1 MTEYANKV
9 NGFTIQF
16 ILGRA
21 NSHKKIRH
29 LQNEPSKDQTFFDIL
44 RVQRPPPIKLFI
56 LISKVVSKSFRDT
69 PLLLYFDTNTLY
81 VKEKMFVWD
90 PLPGG
95 NRNIFNDIYK
105 LFN

>member
-9 NGFTIQF
+9 NGFTIHL

-29 LQNEPSKDQTFFDIL
+29 LQNEPSSIFFGYNA
-44 RVQRPPPIKLFI
+44 PSIKLFI